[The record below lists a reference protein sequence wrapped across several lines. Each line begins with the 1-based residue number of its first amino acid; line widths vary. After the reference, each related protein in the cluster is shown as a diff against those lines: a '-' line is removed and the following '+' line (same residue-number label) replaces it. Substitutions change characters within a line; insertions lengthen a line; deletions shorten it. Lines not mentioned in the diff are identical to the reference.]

1 MLISF
6 SIQYE
11 ITPYNSHIMI
21 IKNISIY
28 NWFTTIL
35 FSGI

>member
-11 ITPYNSHIMI
+11 IKPYDIHIMI
-21 IKNISIY
+21 IKRIFLID
-28 NWFTTIL
+28 L
-35 FSGI
+35 